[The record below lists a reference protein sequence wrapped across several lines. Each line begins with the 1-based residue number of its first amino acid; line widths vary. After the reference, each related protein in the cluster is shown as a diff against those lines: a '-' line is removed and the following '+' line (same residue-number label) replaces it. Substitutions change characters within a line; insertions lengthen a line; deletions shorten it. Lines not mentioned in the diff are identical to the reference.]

1 MHLPSLQFVLGA
13 AAGAARRFPL
23 VLSAALVAAAAAVLL
38 IGPQEGDSALGRLL
52 MTGALGIPFLL
63 ALALVAER
71 WPRSRGLLLQGLG
84 AAALVA
90 YGLTLPARTEGAP
103 MIRFLLFA
111 IAAHLAVVSLPLLRL
126 PGENAFWQ
134 FGKALFLRLLAGLVF
149 SAVLMLG
156 LSIALLALN
165 KLFGVPMPETV
176 YPRLFMLIIFVFNTW
191 YFLVGVPRAPAA
203 LEALADYPPVL
214 RLFAQ
219 YILAPLV
226 GIYLALLTAYLAKVL
241 LTTQWPSGW
250 IGWLVSSVG
259 AAGLASLA
267 LLQPLALAG
276 KQRWVSVY
284 ARVYFI
290 LLLPAVAMLLLSA
303 GKRVGQYGLTEP
315 RYILI
320 VLGLWLGVTA
330 AFGALGRLRSLR
342 PLPFSLGLI
351 ALAVSAGPWGAFSL
365 SRASQLGRLEQL
377 LTAGGMLAESRL
389 APAPAAVAPETQREL
404 SAILYYLFDRHG
416 AAVLD
421 RYASPELR
429 SQIAAELAAGQP
441 NRVDGGTLSRV
452 VMAHLGL
459 EFDEG
464 WRQTGG
470 DFRFFQRRRGDE
482 ALALGEGAWH
492 VRLSL
497 VGDPQQAGFSAAGSA
512 WTLAPAEGRL
522 ALSREGAAVLAF
534 DLAALQGALRGLSH
548 PEAVPA
554 ADLSL
559 QAVGGGWRAWLLVE
573 QIAWQE
579 GKPGL
584 TQFDAEL
591 LLVPSGEAAPPGVP
605 GPAQEAP

>member
-1 MHLPSLQFVLGA
+1 MRLPSLQFVLGA
-13 AAGAARRFPL
+13 AAEALRRFPL
-23 VLSAALVAAAAAVLL
+23 VLLAAALAATSAVLL
-38 IGPQEGDSALGRLL
+38 VGADGDSLLGRLL
-52 MTGALGIPFLL
+52 MASALGIPLLL
-63 ALALVAER
+63 ALALTAER
-71 WPRSRGLLLQGLG
+71 WPRPRGLLLQGIG

-90 YGLTLPARTEGAP
+90 YGLTLPARVEGTP
-103 MIRFLLFA
+103 LIRFLLFA
-111 IAAHLAVVSLPLLRL
+111 IAAHLAVISLPLLGR

-134 FGKALFLRLLAGLVF
+134 YGKALFLRLLAGLVF
-149 SAVLMLG
+149 SAVLMIG
-156 LSIALLALN
+156 LSVALLALD
-165 KLFGVPMPETV
+165 KLFGVPVAGEV
-176 YPRLFMLIIFVFNTW
+176 YPRLFQLVIFIFNTW
-191 YFLVGVPRAPAA
+191 YFLAGVPREPAA
-203 LEALADYPPVL
+203 LEDLADHPPVL
-214 RLFAQ
+214 RIFAQ

-226 GIYLALLTAYLAKVL
+226 GIYLTLLTAYLVKVL
-241 LTTQWPSGW
+241 ATTQWPSGW

-276 KQRWVSVY
+276 RQRWVSVY
-284 ARVYFI
+284 ARAYFI

-303 GKRVGQYGLTEP
+303 GKRIGQYGLTEP
-315 RYILI
+315 RYFLV

-330 AFGALGRLRSLR
+330 LFGALGRLRSLR
-342 PLPFSLGLI
+342 PLPLSLGLI

-365 SRASQLGRLEQL
+365 SRASQLGRLERL
-377 LTAGGMLAESRL
+377 LTSGGLLAAERL
-389 APAPAAVAPETQREL
+389 VPASGPVAPETRREL
-404 SAILYYLFDRHG
+404 SAVLFYLFDRHG

-464 WRQTGG
+464 WRQTSG
-470 DFRFFQRRRGDE
+470 DYRFFQRQRGDE

-522 ALSREGAAVLAF
+522 VLSREGASVLDF
-534 DLAALQGALRGLSH
+534 DLAALQAALRGRSH

-559 QAVGGGWRAWLLVE
+559 QAAGGGWRAWLLVE

-584 TQFDAEL
+584 TQLEAEL
-591 LLVPSGEAAPPGVP
+591 YLSPATPTPAPGAGAPATEAR
-605 GPAQEAP
+605 

>member
-1 MHLPSLQFVLGA
+1 MRLPSLQFVISA
-13 AAGAARRFPL
+13 AGGAARRFPL
-23 VLSAALVAAAAAVLL
+23 VLASALLAATAAALLVGA
-38 IGPQEGDSALGRLL
+38 QESNSALSRLL
-52 MTGALGIPFLL
+52 MASALGIPFLL

-84 AAALVA
+84 AAALVV

-103 MIRFLLFA
+103 LLRFLLFE
-111 IAAHLAVVSLPLLRL
+111 IAAHLAVLSLPFLRL

-156 LSIALLALN
+156 LSVALLALN

-176 YPRLFMLIIFVFNTW
+176 YPRLFVLIIFAFNTW

-226 GIYLALLTAYLAKVL
+226 GIYLALLTAYLVKVL

-290 LLLPAVAMLLLSA
+290 LLLPAVVMLLLSA

-315 RYILI
+315 RYFLV

-330 AFGALGRLRSLR
+330 LLGALGRLRSLR
-342 PLPFSLGLI
+342 PLPLSLGLV
-351 ALAVSAGPWGAFSL
+351 ALVVSAGPWGAFTL
-365 SRASQLGRLEQL
+365 SRTSQLGRLEQL
-377 LTAGGMLAESRL
+377 LSAGGMLAESRL
-389 APAPAAVAPETQREL
+389 VPATSAVSPETQREL
-404 SAILYYLFDRHG
+404 SAILYYLFDCHG
-416 AAVLD
+416 PAVLD
-421 RYASPELR
+421 RYADSALR
-429 SQIAAELAAGQP
+429 AQMAAELAVGSP
-441 NRVDGGTLSRV
+441 NHQDIGALSRL
-452 VMAHLGL
+452 VMEHLGL
-459 EFDEG
+459 EFVEG
-464 WRQTGG
+464 WRREGG
-470 DFRFFQRRRGDE
+470 DYRFYQRRRGGE
-482 ALALGEGAWH
+482 ALALEQGALH

-497 VGDPQQAGFSAAGSA
+497 VGAAEQAAFSAAGSA

-522 ALSREGAAVLAF
+522 MLGRDGVPVLDF
-534 DLAALQGALRGLSH
+534 DLAALQAALRGRGH
-548 PEAVPA
+548 PDEVPA
-554 ADLSL
+554 AELSL
-559 QAVGGGWRAWLLVE
+559 QATGGGWRAWLLVE

-579 GKPGL
+579 GKSGL

-591 LLVPSGEAAPPGVP
+591 LLVPTSGPTS
-605 GPAQEAP
+605 GPTSESPQP

>member
-1 MHLPSLQFVLGA
+1 MRLPSLQFMLGA
-13 AAGAARRFPL
+13 AGEAARRFPL
-23 VLSAALVAAAAAVLL
+23 VLASALLAATAAALLVGAR
-38 IGPQEGDSALGRLL
+38 ESDSALSRLL
-52 MTGALGIPFLL
+52 MAGALGIPLLL
-63 ALALVAER
+63 ALALTAER
-71 WPRSRGLLLQGLG
+71 CPRPRGLLLQALG

-103 MIRFLLFA
+103 LIRFLLFE
-111 IAAHLAVVSLPLLRL
+111 IAAHLAVLSLPFLRL

-134 FGKALFLRLLAGLVF
+134 FGRALFLRLIAGLIF

-156 LSIALLALN
+156 LSVALLALD
-165 KLFGVPMPETV
+165 KLFGVPVAGEV
-176 YPRLFMLIIFVFNTW
+176 YPRLFVLIIFIFNTW
-191 YFLVGVPRAPAA
+191 YFLVGVPRAPAS
-203 LEALADYPPVL
+203 LEALDDYPPVL
-214 RLFAQ
+214 RIFAQ

-226 GIYLALLTAYLAKVL
+226 GIYLALLTAYLVKVL

-315 RYILI
+315 RYFLV

-330 AFGALGRLRSLR
+330 LFGALGRLRSLR
-342 PLPFSLGLI
+342 PLPLSLGLI
-351 ALAVSAGPWGAFSL
+351 ALAVSAGPWGAFTL
-365 SRASQLGRLEQL
+365 SRTSQLGRLEDL
-377 LTAGGMLAESRL
+377 LRTGGMLADARL
-389 APAPAAVAPETQREL
+389 VPASAAVTPETRREL

-421 RYASPELR
+421 RYADPPLKA
-429 SQIAAELAAGQP
+429 QIAAEVAASQP
-441 NRVDGGTLSRV
+441 NHQDGSALSRL
-452 VMAHLGL
+452 VMERLGL

-464 WRQTGG
+464 WRQAGG
-470 DFRFFQRRRGDE
+470 DYRFYQRLRGGE
-482 ALALGEGAWH
+482 ALALEQGALH

-497 VGDPQQAGFSAAGSA
+497 FGEAEQAGFSAAGSA

-522 ALSREGAAVLAF
+522 VLSREGAPVLDF
-534 DLAALQGALRGLSH
+534 DLAGLQAGLRGRSH
-548 PEAVPA
+548 PDAVPA
-554 ADLSL
+554 AALSL
-559 QAVGGGWRAWLLVE
+559 EAAGGGWRAWLLVE

-579 GKPGL
+579 GKSGL
-584 TQFDAEL
+584 NQFDAEL
-591 LLVPSGEAAPPGVP
+591 LLIPLSGQTSELPQP
-605 GPAQEAP
+605 